1 MHSEAWS
8 VWVRRKFRVRLP
20 CLLPYNTT
28 PLHCRYD
35 GYRLTYLGYDFLA
48 IKTLVNRGSIAGVGR
63 QVGVAPP
70 RSALLVCGSPQQQ
83 CLRQS
88 ATLFSWYAL
97 ASRMTWLHFSAP
109 CCGVLG
115 CADWC
120 GQGERH
126 L

>member
-1 MHSEAWS
+1 
-8 VWVRRKFRVRLP
+8 VRRKFRVRLP
-20 CLLPYNTT
+20 CLLPSNTT

-70 RSALLVCGSPQQQ
+70 RSALLVCDSPQQQ